1 MRILI
6 TGGLGH
12 IGSQLMRDLPGLLPG
27 VEIIVLDNLSTQRY
41 CSLFNLPEGGKY
53 RFLEGDVFT
62 CNLDE
67 VLEGVDAV
75 IHLAAITDAA
85 NSFDNRDRVEL
96 VNFDC
101 TERIAR
107 ACMERGCA
115 LIFLSTTSV
124 YGTQNDEV
132 DENCTLDEL
141 QPQSPYAESKLK
153 AELMLKE
160 LGKTE
165 GLQSVTLRFGTIF
178 GISPGMRF
186 HTAVN
191 KFVWQACM
199 GCPITVWRTAMDQ
212 KRPYLDLGDAT
223 RALAF
228 VIERRIFDSETYN
241 VLTIN
246 ATVREIVDAVRKQI
260 DDVKVELVDTKIM
273 NQLSYNVSRRKF
285 ENLGFTFT
293 GKLEEGIARSVALLK
308 RARSI

>member
-132 DENCTLDEL
+132 NENCTLDEL

-246 ATVREIVDAVRKQI
+246 ATVREIVDAVRKQV